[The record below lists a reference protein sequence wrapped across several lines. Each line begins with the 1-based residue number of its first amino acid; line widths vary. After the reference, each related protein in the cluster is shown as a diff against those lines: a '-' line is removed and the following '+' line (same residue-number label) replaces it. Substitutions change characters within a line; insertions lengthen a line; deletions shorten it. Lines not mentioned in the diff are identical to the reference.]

1 MDFDDLKDYVKIS
14 YELTQD
20 GLVISKGKLPEVSAA
35 PHSEGKINLKINVPE
50 SGKCYLKFI
59 YHLKKELP
67 LLDEDHILGFD
78 EIEVSQ
84 KDAKCQL
91 AEKWVE
97 KTVTDSELQVSEDD
111 TQIHIKGREFAYNR
125 PTDCTFYRDEICR
138 SGISEPPDGI
148 KYLEGTNR

>member
-1 MDFDDLKDYVKIS
+1 MLHNYMDFDDLKDYVKIS

-78 EIEVSQ
+78 EIEVS
-84 KDAKCQL
+84 KDGANVNLLRNGYKKQQWTL
-91 AEKWVE
+91 
-97 KTVTDSELQVSEDD
+97 S
-111 TQIHIKGREFAYNR
+111 
-125 PTDCTFYRDEICR
+125 YR
-138 SGISEPPDGI
+138 
-148 KYLEGTNR
+148 